1 MPRPRR
7 KTPDELMEV
16 AFWSRRDIIR
26 LFRKAPATIDKC
38 INHLDP
44 NQRLKGYMIGGEFMA
59 ERKAVLKF
67 FKYSPYGK
75 SQNENMKARN

>member
-7 KTPDELMEV
+7 KTPDELMKE

-26 LFRKAPATIDKC
+26 LFRKAPATIDKFV
-38 INHLDP
+38 NHPDP
-44 NQRLKGYMIGGEFMA
+44 KQRLNGYMIGDEFMA
-59 ERKAVLKF
+59 EKKVVLKF

-75 SQNENMKARN
+75 SSN